1 MLQRSV
7 ARRLFAGVPFAL
19 ALLLASCQKDA
30 SDPISP
36 QPATTATSAHT
47 SLAKGPATQRPLSD
61 FFNSQ
66 NTTFFWYDTENPQYA
81 LISDYAGL
89 IAKSYGLN
97 LGTTFDGKITETPLA
112 DGTADVVVDIRG
124 ENVLTYTQLLNA
136 PFSVVFGAT
145 GFQVKNNG
153 ATPALGTVRLKWEF
167 INPAPGAP
175 IPANV
180 GYVGSTRIDLNAQA
194 FGELRAASGLGP
206 DGTPGRTWT
215 NQVGLLT
222 TPAHTNKPLD
232 DGYAVEFVKITTT
245 SGH

>member
-1 MLQRSV
+1 MLHRFD
-7 ARRLFAGVPFAL
+7 ARRLFAGLPFAL
-19 ALLLASCQKDA
+19 ALMLAACQKDA
-30 SDPISP
+30 SDPISSE
-36 QPATTATSAHT
+36 PATTTAGVHS

-66 NTTFFWYDTENPQYA
+66 NTTYYWYDTENPQYA

-89 IAKSYGLN
+89 LAKAYGLN
-97 LGTTFDGKITETPLA
+97 LGTTFDGTITETPLK
-112 DGTADVVVDIRG
+112 DGTADVVVDLKG
-124 ENVLTYTQLLNA
+124 ENVLTYTQLLNS

-145 GFQVKNNG
+145 PFNVKFNG

-175 IPANV
+175 IPPNV
-180 GYVGSTRIDLNAQA
+180 GYAGSTRIDLNAQA

-206 DGTPGRTWT
+206 DGTPGKTWT

-232 DGYAVEFVKITTT
+232 DGYAVEFVKIGRT